1 MTKFAQVWLCNLKN
15 QDKTK
20 VNKNKKKFEVILT
33 KQAWLIKDLYF
44 CLQDQ
49 GEKFQARSAPLTR
62 SGIVHVAN
70 QNTGFTWSSPL
81 VDSAIWQK
89 HFGMQKK
96 LTSGIL
102 PVVHSLDTHTNDRM
116 QSTKYSFKK
125 SLTPNDSTVKI
136 WGCYM
141 QLQARL
147 DHFLKFSFY
156 LPVKIS
162 LPTNWN
168 FPGKIA
174 DEYEKI

>member
-62 SGIVHVAN
+62 SGIVNVAN

-81 VDSAIWQK
+81 VDSAIW
-89 HFGMQKK
+89 
-96 LTSGIL
+96 
-102 PVVHSLDTHTNDRM
+102 
-116 QSTKYSFKK
+116 
-125 SLTPNDSTVKI
+125 
-136 WGCYM
+136 
-141 QLQARL
+141 
-147 DHFLKFSFY
+147 
-156 LPVKIS
+156 
-162 LPTNWN
+162 
-168 FPGKIA
+168 
-174 DEYEKI
+174 